1 MYRHAEIFKNR
12 REVTAQLEV
21 QDVAKCFLYKSSTSH
36 DRVLKKFIRVSKYN
50 LDDAWGAS
58 WLPVFLL
65 NVQEIHWVQTN
76 NTCKPGI
83 YVTW

>member
-1 MYRHAEIFKNR
+1 M
-12 REVTAQLEV
+12 
-21 QDVAKCFLYKSSTSH
+21 
-36 DRVLKKFIRVSKYN
+36 VSKYN

-76 NTCKPGI
+76 DTRKPGI